1 MTRSPFLRGTLTS
14 GRPPSSASP
23 QDQDL
28 MRVGVNRRRPRNWH
42 ALDAALAFL
51 ADQDVEAYL
60 CAGDLVGYGPLPNE
74 CVRRVRDPPGPVA
87 SQANHDLIVLGRL
100 SDERCVPLARSSLR
114 WTRTALDADAR
125 GFLAGLPLGAGEGTV
140 AVRHGSVSDPQ
151 EYVLAEEQA
160 VACLSDIRREDPD
173 VTVLILG
180 HTHRPMAF
188 GERSGWLLRESTG
201 SVGLPPGEAILL
213 KPGSGGPIAQPRR
226 SGPSRGSRHDRAGGD
241 LSCRPLRRRRLPCR
255 PAGPRPAAAVLPCPS
270 VALERPRRRDASS
283 RAPSR
288 RSGRSPFMSGSGG
301 RAPRGRRA

>member
-1 MTRSPFLRGTLTS
+1 
-14 GRPPSSASP
+14 
-23 QDQDL
+23 
-28 MRVGVNRRRPRNWH
+28 MRVGVIADVHANWH

-74 CVRRVRDPPGPVA
+74 CVRRVRDLPGLCVA
-87 SQANHDLIVLGRL
+87 GNHDLIVLGRL

-213 KPGSGGPIAQPRR
+213 NPGAVGQSRSRDARARLAVLDTTAQEATFHAVPYDVDACRIALQDRGLPPQSCHVPRSRWNGLAAAMRARARRLAEVVGRR
-226 SGPSRGSRHDRAGGD
+226 S
-241 LSCRPLRRRRLPCR
+241 
-255 PAGPRPAAAVLPCPS
+255 
-270 VALERPRRRDASS
+270 
-283 RAPSR
+283 
-288 RSGRSPFMSGSGG
+288 
-301 RAPRGRRA
+301 